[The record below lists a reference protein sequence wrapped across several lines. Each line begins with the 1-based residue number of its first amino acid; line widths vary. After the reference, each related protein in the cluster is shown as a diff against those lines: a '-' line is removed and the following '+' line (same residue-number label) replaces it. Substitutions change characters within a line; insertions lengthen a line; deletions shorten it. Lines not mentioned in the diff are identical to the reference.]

1 MSNEIKNAFER
12 KYGKGSWADKLP
24 SATQSAFMYGYS
36 AADYDYKA
44 KLNAEP
50 VAWLYKSEDPFD
62 AGQWLVSYDKINRR
76 EIKPLYLHPP
86 APSVIDAFPQAH
98 RLALELECLILS
110 CKDNVAVSK
119 WWDSAN
125 EALEQWRKF
134 NSEQG
139 QDNENMQHL

>member
-50 VAWLYKSEDPFD
+50 VAWLYKSEDSFD

-86 APSVIDAFPQAH
+86 APSIPAGYQLVSIELLTKADDYLNGPTAWTTENEDELKAM
-98 RLALELECLILS
+98 LAAARGE
-110 CKDNVAVSK
+110 K
-119 WWDSAN
+119 
-125 EALEQWRKF
+125 
-134 NSEQG
+134 
-139 QDNENMQHL
+139 